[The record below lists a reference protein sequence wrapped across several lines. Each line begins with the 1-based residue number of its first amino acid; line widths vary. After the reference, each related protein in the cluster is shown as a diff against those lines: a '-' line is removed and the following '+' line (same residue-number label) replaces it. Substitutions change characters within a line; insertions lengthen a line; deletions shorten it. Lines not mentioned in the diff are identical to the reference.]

1 MEHSSVFIESG
12 LTTPLA
18 LVHMEDK
25 GNIMKTVA
33 LHHVLLRTKAEI
45 DQFTA
50 GLNLLGVLEL
60 IQENHQLFQKFFC
73 LDGAEH
79 VTAGT

>member
-18 LVHMEDK
+18 LVRLEDK
-25 GNIMKTVA
+25 GSIVKTVA
-33 LHHVLLRTKAEI
+33 LHHVILRTKAEI
-45 DQFTA
+45 DQFSI
-50 GLNLLGVLEL
+50 GLKVLGVLDA
-60 IQENHQLFQKFFC
+60 IQKNRQLFQKYFC

-79 VTAGT
+79 MTSGA